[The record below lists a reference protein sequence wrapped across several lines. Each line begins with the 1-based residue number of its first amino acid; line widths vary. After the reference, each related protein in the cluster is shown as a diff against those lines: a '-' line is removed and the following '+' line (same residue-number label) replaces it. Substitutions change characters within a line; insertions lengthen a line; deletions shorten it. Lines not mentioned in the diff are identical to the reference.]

1 MKNLILLV
9 WGLVMIGFTSCNS
22 NDKAP
27 TTNCLTEKAVGK
39 LLIGNEGNFNWGVG
53 TLSLYDSVSQ
63 ATVSDAFTCQNGEPA
78 GNVVHSLYQ
87 HDDEIFVVV
96 NNSRKVEVLNNETL
110 KRKRT
115 ITNLNSPRNV
125 IELGNKLFISD
136 LYNNKISILGSSAT
150 QVERHISVFGWVEKL
165 FPYSNNKFL
174 AVRTFRMGVS
184 TFASSAILSVNP
196 ENEIVTDSLLVP
208 NAISDAHLEGN
219 YLLLST
225 TDYNSTA
232 NDSLLVMDVTTNKI
246 IARASLSVT
255 RGRVSKITYLAK
267 TKSIYYVKYDVH
279 KIGWDA
285 QNPTTIGEPTILLAK
300 QQGQEFYSL
309 ACFINQSNTLYIT
322 DAKNYTS
329 NGELLIY
336 NLDQGKVVKQISAGI
351 IPGSLL
357 WIK

>member
-1 MKNLILLV
+1 MKNLILFV
-9 WGLVMIGFTSCNS
+9 WGLVLIGFTSCNS
-22 NDKAP
+22 NDKEP
-27 TTNCLTEKAVGK
+27 TTNCLTEKAVSK
-39 LLIGNEGNFNWGVG
+39 LLIGNEGNFNWGIG

-63 ATVSDAFTCQNGEPA
+63 ATVNDVFACQNGEPA

-87 HDDEIFVVV
+87 YEDEIFVVV

-115 ITNLNSPRNV
+115 ITNLNSPRHIINV
-125 IELGNKLFISD
+125 GNKLFISD
-136 LYNNKISILGSSAT
+136 LYNNRISVLGSSAT
-150 QVERHISVFGWVEKL
+150 HVERQIPVYGWVEKL
-165 FPYSNNKFL
+165 FPFSNNKLL
-174 AVRTFRMGVS
+174 AIRTFRMGVS
-184 TFASSAILSVNP
+184 VFALSVILSINA
-196 ENEIVTDSLLVP
+196 ENEVVTDSLLVP
-208 NAISDAHLEGN
+208 NAITDTHLEGN
-219 YLLLST
+219 YLLIST

-232 NDSLLVMDVTTNKI
+232 NDSLLIMDITTNKI
-246 IARASLSVT
+246 ITRASLSGT
-255 RGRVSKITYLAK
+255 KGRVRRITYSAQ

-285 QNPTTIGEPTILLAK
+285 ENPTIIGESSILLAK

-309 ACFINQSNTLYIT
+309 ACFNNQANTLYIA

-336 NLDQGKVVKQISAGI
+336 NLNQGKVIKEIPTGI
-351 IPGSLL
+351 IPSSLL